1 MSKTQNPVLLLSVVT
16 VVRNDLAGLRAT
28 MASLQDRLGQPLNEG
43 AVEHVV
49 IDGSTNDEIRNFLL
63 QQAFAPGSW
72 VSEPDRGIYDA
83 MNKGLEK
90 AAGRY
95 VLFMNAGDVFSS
107 FFDWRL
113 LVPHLRGGSR
123 VLLAYAVE
131 CFGKDRYLRP
141 GLGREWQVFGAP
153 SHQSTFYPRAFFAEA
168 RYRLDLPVKGDG
180 DYTKRAIEQVG
191 ALFLPTVVA
200 EFALG
205 GVSSNYTAP
214 RVLRRRLAEQERSS
228 ERVKL
233 LIKFVLWRLIPQRW
247 FYRVLA
253 WGKYTPLDHGGAPG
267 LRTAPLEGPAGRAG

>member
-1 MSKTQNPVLLLSVVT
+1 MSETQNPVPLLSVVT
-16 VVRNDLAGLRAT
+16 VVRNDPAGLKAT
-28 MASLQDRLGQPLNEG
+28 MASLRERLAQPLEEG
-43 AVEHVV
+43 AVEHIV

-63 QQAFAPGSW
+63 QQAIAPGSW
-72 VSEPDRGIYDA
+72 VSESDRGIYDA
-83 MNKGLEK
+83 MNKGLER
-90 AAGRY
+90 ARGRY

-131 CFGKDRYLRP
+131 CFGNDRYLRP
-141 GLGREWQVFGAP
+141 GLGREGHVFGAP
-153 SHQSTFYPRAFFAEA
+153 SHQSTFYPQAFFAQA

-205 GVSSNYTAP
+205 GVSSNYTAT
-214 RVLRRRLAEQERSS
+214 RVLRRRLAEQEVWR
-228 ERVKL
+228 ERAKL
-233 LIKFVLWRLIPQRW
+233 LIKFVLWRLVPQRW

-253 WGKYTPLDHGGAPG
+253 WGKYTPLDHGGLPG
-267 LRTAPLEGPAGRAG
+267 LRAAPLEGPAGRAG